1 MAKLLKLRR
10 GTTSQHSSFTGAEGE
25 VTVDTDKE
33 ALVVHNGSTAGGFPV
48 ARADG
53 TGVTNFT
60 ITGELDAATLDIS
73 GNADI
78 DGTLEADAYTVDG
91 TALNEYIAD
100 TVGAMV
106 TGNTETGITVT
117 YEDGDNTL
125 DFVVGTL
132 NQNTTGT
139 AANLSGT
146 PDITVGV
153 VTAGSLDISG
163 NADIDGTLE
172 ADAYTVNG
180 TALDTHI
187 AGVTVTNATNA
198 AHVSVADNESTN
210 ENNKIVFIEDAN
222 ATGNVGLESDGDFH
236 YNPSTGLLT
245 TPSISTSGNI
255 TIAGNLTV
263 NGTTTTVATTNTTVT
278 DNLLELNSGAS
289 SNANDAGILIER
301 GSTGDNAIIA
311 WDESADR
318 FTLGTT
324 TATNDATGNISVS
337 TGTLAANIVGNVTG
351 NVTGNTSGSSGSCTG
366 NAATA
371 TQLAT
376 ARNIGGVSFNGTAN
390 INLPGVNSSGNQN
403 TSGTAGGLSGTPD
416 ITVNDITAASLD
428 ISGDADIDGTL
439 EADAYTVNG
448 TSLSEYIS
456 DTVGA
461 MVSSNTE
468 SGITVT
474 YQDSDNTLD
483 FSVGTLNQNTT
494 GNAATADAVDT
505 TSSNNNATHYL
516 TMVSSSGTEAG
527 STIRKYTSISCNPNS
542 GNFTVTGTVTDSKGN
557 VRSIPQNTQGSSYTL
572 VAADA
577 GKHILASGTVT
588 IPNSVFAAGDAVTI
602 VNNTSGDL
610 TLTASVG
617 TLYNTADAATGN
629 RTLATRGMATILF
642 ASATVAYI
650 SGAGLS

>member
-1 MAKLLKLRR
+1 
-10 GTTSQHSSFTGAEGE
+10 
-25 VTVDTDKE
+25 
-33 ALVVHNGSTAGGFPV
+33 
-48 ARADG
+48 
-53 TGVTNFT
+53 
-60 ITGELDAATLDIS
+60 
-73 GNADI
+73 
-78 DGTLEADAYTVDG
+78 
-91 TALNEYIAD
+91 
-100 TVGAMV
+100 
-106 TGNTETGITVT
+106 
-117 YEDGDNTL
+117 
-125 DFVVGTL
+125 
-132 NQNTTGT
+132 
-139 AANLSGT
+139 
-146 PDITVGV
+146 
-153 VTAGSLDISG
+153 
-163 NADIDGTLE
+163 
-172 ADAYTVNG
+172 
-180 TALDTHI
+180 
-187 AGVTVTNATNA
+187 
-198 AHVSVADNESTN
+198 
-210 ENNKIVFIEDAN
+210 
-222 ATGNVGLESDGDFH
+222 
-236 YNPSTGLLT
+236 
-245 TPSISTSGNI
+245 
-255 TIAGNLTV
+255 
-263 NGTTTTVATTNTTVT
+263 
-278 DNLLELNSGAS
+278 
-289 SNANDAGILIER
+289 
-301 GSTGDNAIIA
+301 
-311 WDESADR
+311 
-318 FTLGTT
+318 
-324 TATNDATGNISVS
+324 
-337 TGTLAANIVGNVTG
+337 GNVTG

-557 VRSIPQNTQGSSYTL
+557 VRSIPSNAQGGAYVA

-577 GKHILASGTVT
+577 GKAIFISTGGVT
-588 IPNSVFAAGDAVTI
+588 INNSVFAAGDAVTI
-602 VNNTSGDL
+602 VNNSGSDQTITQGSGF
-610 TLTASVG
+610 TL
-617 TLYNTADAATGN
+617 NN
-629 RTLATRGMATILF
+629 
-642 ASATVAYI
+642 
-650 SGAGLS
+650 